1 MSGSTGYFETEV
13 GTQVDTELKVD
24 VEAEAEAEVVAV
36 NETEVDRGL
45 SESGGG
51 GTLSGGCWER
61 WMEGMTCIRAE
72 CVTTLVT
79 AVRSTSRSSSGGMSS
94 NLR

>member
-1 MSGSTGYFETEV
+1 VE
-13 GTQVDTELKVD
+13 TELKVD
-24 VEAEAEAEVVAV
+24 VEAEAEAEVVKVDEA
-36 NETEVDRGL
+36 EVGRG
-45 SESGGG
+45 SFEGEGG
-51 GTLSGGCWER
+51 GTLSGGYWER
-61 WMEGMTCIRAE
+61 WMEGMTCIGAE